1 MPNTLDLFRGTPD
14 GPEWLGSFM
23 HLESAMEYLKG
34 IQAEQPGRYF
44 INDQETGETLFA
56 EDRP

>member
-1 MPNTLDLFRGTPD
+1 
-14 GPEWLGSFM
+14 M